1 MHKSR
6 HACLQESALHWE
18 ENGGAV
24 EKQRK
29 AHMKEA
35 DNPPMLIMIDMAVKT
50 VF

>member
-6 HACLQESALHWE
+6 HACLQESVLHQE
-18 ENGGAV
+18 ETGGAV
-24 EKQRK
+24 KGRRK

-35 DNPPMLIMIDMAVKT
+35 DSPPMLIMIDMAVKT